1 MTAAISSATTSIQ
14 TGTTAINSDL
24 SNMAGEEFMAL
35 LLAQLRNQNPLEPMD
50 DQQLLNQVTQLT
62 SMQELQSINQTLT
75 GMADS
80 SSMLDGAALIG
91 RAVRAQMGGDIYE
104 GIVTGVSMLG
114 DSATLWLND
123 LQVPLENV
131 LQVFMVEETD
141 E

>member
-1 MTAAISSATTSIQ
+1 MTAAISSATTSNQ

-62 SMQELQSINQTLT
+62 SMQELQSINQTLS

-104 GIVTGVSMLG
+104 GIVTGVSMLD

-131 LQVFMVEETD
+131 LQVFMVEEAY

>member
-50 DQQLLNQVTQLT
+50 DQQLLSQVTQLT

-91 RAVRAQMGGDIYE
+91 RAVRAEMGGDIYE

-123 LQVPLENV
+123 LQVPLQNV
-131 LQVFMVEETD
+131 LQVFMVEEID